1 MLKSYSYK
9 AAAHWTNHKRGIVE
23 GETIPRTINFA
34 APPEFGGEP
43 GLWTPEHLLLAA
55 VSTCYVAT
63 LRAVAEASKLEF
75 EGIEVP
81 VEGKIEKLD
90 GVFKFTRI
98 TLRPLVT
105 IHNEQDRERV
115 GRVLEKAEQV
125 CLVSRSFGRTN
136 HAFAGP
142 HSEPARFG
150 GCSASGGGSA

>member
-23 GETIPRTINFA
+23 AEAIPRTINFA

-63 LRAVAEASKLEF
+63 FRAIAEASKLEF
-75 EGIEVP
+75 DGVEAP
-81 VEGKIEKLD
+81 VEGKIEKLE
-90 GVFKFTRI
+90 GGFKFTRI

-105 IHNEQDRERV
+105 IHQEKDRERI

-125 CLVSRSFGRTN
+125 CLVSRSLDCAITLERTIIV
-136 HAFAGP
+136 A
-142 HSEPARFG
+142 SLV
-150 GCSASGGGSA
+150 CSTN